1 MQRLL
6 SLLADG
12 QYRSGNSLAAILDI
26 SSFALRKE
34 LDKLIDLGI
43 AIQSSRGRGYRIN
56 GGLDLLDEQLIA
68 NELASLNYDRI
79 DVLHTV
85 DSTNR
90 VAQTH
95 MSDGCRQVLVAAEY
109 QGQGRGRRGRQWVSP
124 FAANLYLSLGYQF
137 KGGASVLQGLSLA
150 VGLAV
155 QQALSSLGVTGVQ
168 LKWPNDLLLGKRKL
182 GGVLI
187 ELAGDLTGECS
198 AVIGVGINV
207 KMPDSVNSSIDQEW
221 SDLGNYMSGTLTRSQ
236 LLIEIVRSLTQLL
249 NEFEAKGF
257 SEYAQQWQSVH
268 AFQDHPVRLLMSHA
282 EVEGVCRGVN
292 AQGEVLVEVEG
303 KLNRYSAG
311 EISLRGVSSAS

>member
-12 QYRSGNSLAAILDI
+12 QYRSGSSLVASLGI
-26 SSFALRKE
+26 SSPLLRKSLDE
-34 LDKLIDLGI
+34 LRALGLSI
-43 AIQSSRGRGYRIN
+43 ESSRGRGYRIS
-56 GGLDLLDEQLIA
+56 GGLDLLNDHSIST
-68 NELASLNYDRI
+68 ELASLNYDRI
-79 DVLHTV
+79 DVLKTV

-95 MSDGCRQVLVAAEY
+95 MSDGYRQVVVAAEY
-109 QGQGRGRRGRQWVSP
+109 QGEGRGRRGRQWVSP
-124 FAANLYLSLGYQF
+124 YAANLYLSLGYRF
-137 KGGASVLQGLSLA
+137 KGGAASLQGLSLA

-155 QQALSSLGVTGVQ
+155 QQTLTSLGVTGVQ

-187 ELAGDLTGECS
+187 ELAGDLSGECS
-198 AVIGVGINV
+198 VVVGVGLNV
-207 KMPDSVNSSIDQEW
+207 KMPGSVKSSIDQEW
-221 SDLGNYMSGTLTRSQ
+221 ADLGKHMSGALTRSQ

-249 NEFEAKGF
+249 NEFEGKGF
-257 SEYAQQWQSVH
+257 SEYAQHWQAVH
-268 AFQDHPVRLLMSHA
+268 AFQDHSVRLLMGHA
-282 EVEGVCRGVN
+282 EVEGICRGVD

-303 KLNRYSAG
+303 KLNSYPAG

>member
-26 SSFALRKE
+26 SSSALRKE
-34 LDKLIDLGI
+34 LDKLSALGI

-56 GGLDLLDEQLIA
+56 GGLDLLDEQFIA
-68 NELASLNYDRI
+68 NELSSLNYDRI
-79 DVLHTV
+79 DVLDSV

-90 VAQTH
+90 VAQTR
-95 MSDGCRQVLVAAEY
+95 MSDGCRKVLVAAEY

-124 FAANLYLSLGYQF
+124 FAANLYLSLGCQF
-137 KGGASVLQGLSLA
+137 KGGAAALQGLSLA

-155 QQALSSLGVTGVQ
+155 QQALSSLAVTGVQ
-168 LKWPNDLLLGKRKL
+168 LKWPNDLLLEKRKL

-249 NEFEAKGF
+249 NEFETKGF
-257 SEYAQQWQSVH
+257 SAYAQQWQAVH
-268 AFQDHPVRLLMSHA
+268 AFQDYPVRLLMGHA
-282 EVEGVCRGVN
+282 EVEGICRGVD

-311 EISLRGVSSAS
+311 EISLRGVNSAS